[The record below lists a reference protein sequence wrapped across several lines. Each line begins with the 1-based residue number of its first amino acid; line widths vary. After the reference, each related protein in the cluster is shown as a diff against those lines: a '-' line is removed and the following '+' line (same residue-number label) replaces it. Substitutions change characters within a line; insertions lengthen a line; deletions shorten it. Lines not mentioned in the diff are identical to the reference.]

1 MSKEKII
8 KKMYVESFRKETV
21 SDYSFQQELIAVA
34 LSEGLSKKEA
44 SDAVSIFIYKE
55 RRSPCIRLP
64 NMSRSV
70 IWFVPRIPRMMSTIP
85 RRNQLSKRCRTT
97 RSGTRLSTVTA
108 TIRHPISSFT
118 L

>member
-44 SDAVSIFIYKE
+44 SDAVRQIMNIRAAVDLLIEKACNYDDAKQVSQSSDDTSLYIKKGG
-55 RRSPCIRLP
+55 RR
-64 NMSRSV
+64 
-70 IWFVPRIPRMMSTIP
+70 
-85 RRNQLSKRCRTT
+85 
-97 RSGTRLSTVTA
+97 A
-108 TIRHPISSFT
+108 
-118 L
+118 